1 MLLYEHDR
9 TKDIVKRLILAA
21 KVIRVI
27 VILYMIIIMAVLLG
41 MLVYLVNPS
50 LWILAAAIGAVF
62 GFLLGFLM
70 ASVFTVLMEWMSQ
83 HLVAQGQILSQLRK
97 LNKT

>member
-27 VILYMIIIMAVLLG
+27 VILYMIIILAVLLG
-41 MLVYLVNPS
+41 VLVYLVNPS
-50 LWILAAAIGAVF
+50 FWILAAAVGAVF
-62 GFLLGFLM
+62 GFFLGFLM